1 MFHYINGIVAE
12 LLPNLAVID
21 CGGVGFAIN
30 TSAYTVSQLKTGEK
44 AKLYTFVYIRE
55 DCMDIYGFASKSEK
69 HCFEMLI
76 GVSGVGPKA
85 AVAILSS
92 SVPENL
98 VMNIVSGNEK
108 ALTSAPGIGKKI
120 AQRIILELKDKLAKE
135 TAEISFQDFSSFS
148 AVSASGNTKI
158 NDATAALTV
167 LGYSSSE
174 IASALKKIDIENL
187 GLEEIIKAA
196 LKQMIK

>member
-1 MFHYINGIVAE
+1 MFHYINGIVSE
-12 LLPNLAVID
+12 LMPNLAVID

-30 TSAYTVSQLKTGEK
+30 TSAYTVSQIKVGEK

-76 GVSGVGPKA
+76 SISGVGPKA

-92 SVPENL
+92 SSPENL

-108 ALTSAPGIGKKI
+108 ALTAAPGIGKKI

-135 TAEISFQDFSSFS
+135 TAEISFQDVPAFN
-148 AVSASGNTKI
+148 AISASGDTKI
-158 NDATAALTV
+158 NDASAALMV

-174 IASALKKIDIENL
+174 IAAALKKVDVEKL
-187 GLEEIIKAA
+187 SLEEIIKVA

>member
-1 MFHYINGIVAE
+1 MFHYINGLVAE

-21 CGGVGFAIN
+21 CGGVGFAVN

-85 AVAILSS
+85 AIAILSS
-92 SVPENL
+92 SAPENL

-108 ALTSAPGIGKKI
+108 ALTAAPGIGKKI

-135 TAEISFQDFSSFS
+135 TAEISFEDVPVFN
-148 AVSASGNTKI
+148 AVSESGNTKI
-158 NDATAALTV
+158 NDASAALMV

-174 IASALKKIDIENL
+174 IAAALKKVDVEKL
-187 GLEEIIKAA
+187 SLEEIIKAS

>member
-1 MFHYINGIVAE
+1 MFHYINGLVAE
-12 LLPNLAVID
+12 LLPNLADID
-21 CGGVGFAIN
+21 CGGVGFAVN

-85 AVAILSS
+85 AIAILSS
-92 SVPENL
+92 SAPENL

-108 ALTSAPGIGKKI
+108 ALTAAPGIGKKI

-135 TAEISFQDFSSFS
+135 TAEISFEDVPVFN
-148 AVSASGNTKI
+148 AVSESGNTKI
-158 NDATAALTV
+158 NDASAALMV

-174 IASALKKIDIENL
+174 IAAALKKVDVEKL
-187 GLEEIIKAA
+187 SLEEIIKAS

>member
-1 MFHYINGIVAE
+1 MFHYISGITAE

-21 CGGVGFAIN
+21 CDGVGFEVN

-44 AKLYTFVYIRE
+44 AKLYTYVYIRE

-76 GVSGVGPKA
+76 GISGVGPKA

-92 SVPENL
+92 SSPENL
-98 VMNIVSGNEK
+98 VMNIVSGNDK
-108 ALTSAPGIGKKI
+108 ALTAAPGIGKKT

-135 TAEISFQDFSSFS
+135 TSEISFGDMPVFNNSS
-148 AVSASGNTKI
+148 VPGNTKV
-158 NDATAALTV
+158 NDASAALMV
-167 LGYSSSE
+167 LGYSASE
-174 IASALKKIDIENL
+174 ISAALKKVDVENL
-187 GLEEIIKAA
+187 SLEEIIKAS

>member
-1 MFHYINGIVAE
+1 MFHYINGLVAE

-21 CGGVGFAIN
+21 CGGVGFAVN
-30 TSAYTVSQLKTGEK
+30 TSAYTVSQLKTGDK
-44 AKLYTFVYIRE
+44 TKLYTFVYIRE

-85 AVAILSS
+85 AIAILSS
-92 SVPENL
+92 SAPENL

-108 ALTSAPGIGKKI
+108 ALTAAPGIGKKI

-135 TAEISFQDFSSFS
+135 TAEISFEDVPVFN
-148 AVSASGNTKI
+148 AVSESGNTKI
-158 NDATAALTV
+158 NDASAALMV

-174 IASALKKIDIENL
+174 IAAALKKVDVEKL
-187 GLEEIIKAA
+187 SLEEIIKAS